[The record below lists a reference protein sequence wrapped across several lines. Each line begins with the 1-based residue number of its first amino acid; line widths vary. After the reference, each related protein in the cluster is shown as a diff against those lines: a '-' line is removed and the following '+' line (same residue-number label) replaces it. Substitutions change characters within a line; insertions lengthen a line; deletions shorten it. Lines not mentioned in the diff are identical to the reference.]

1 MLMNEGQKATE
12 ALNKLMEITAKMS
25 DTELDGDQL
34 KDAISERINA
44 REELK
49 QILLKAK
56 NNVGR

>member
-1 MLMNEGQKATE
+1 MSEGKKATE
-12 ALNKLMEITAKMS
+12 ALNKLMEIAAKMS

-44 REELK
+44 SEELK

>member
-1 MLMNEGQKATE
+1 MPNEGQKAVE
-12 ALNKLMEITAKMS
+12 ALNRLMEITAKMS

-44 REELK
+44 SEELK

>member
-1 MLMNEGQKATE
+1 MNEGQKATE
-12 ALNKLMEITAKMS
+12 ALNKLMEITSKMS

-34 KDAISERINA
+34 KEAISERINA
-44 REELK
+44 SEELK

>member
-1 MLMNEGQKATE
+1 MNEGQKATE
-12 ALNKLMEITAKMS
+12 ALNKLMEIAAKMS

-44 REELK
+44 SEELK

>member
-1 MLMNEGQKATE
+1 MPNEGQNGVE
-12 ALNKLMEITAKMS
+12 ALNRLMEITAKMS

-44 REELK
+44 SEELK

>member
-1 MLMNEGQKATE
+1 MSEGQKAVD
-12 ALNKLMEITAKMS
+12 ALNKLMEISAKMS

-44 REELK
+44 SEELK

-56 NNVGR
+56 NNVGK

>member
-1 MLMNEGQKATE
+1 MPNEGQKAVE

-44 REELK
+44 SEELK

>member
-1 MLMNEGQKATE
+1 MLMNEGQRATE

-25 DTELDGDQL
+25 DTELNGDEL

-44 REELK
+44 SEELK

>member
-1 MLMNEGQKATE
+1 MPNEGQKAVE
-12 ALNKLMEITAKMS
+12 ALNRLMEMTAKMS

-44 REELK
+44 SEELK